1 MFKLFVDGKNGTTG
15 LEIVARLE
23 ERKDVSLIVLK
34 EEERKD
40 LSARLNAIA
49 SSDVTIL
56 CLPDAAAK
64 EIVLAAK
71 ENKIGSKIIDA
82 STAHRVDPT
91 FAYGFPELKGQRE
104 KIKNAQFVANP
115 GCHASGFIALVRP
128 LVEAGVIKTDAFLSA
143 YSLTGYT
150 GGGKKMIAE
159 YEADEAGAL
168 LAPRPYG
175 LSQSHKHLPEMKAL
189 AGLSV
194 APAFI
199 PVVSSYPR
207 GMLVSVPLFAG
218 DIKGDLGAIK
228 EIYKSYYQSGVVR
241 YEDTEEAFLSS
252 SALAGRDDM
261 VISAFG
267 NEERILLT
275 ATFDNLGK
283 GASGAAVQ
291 NMNLMLGIE
300 ETIGLKL

>member
-1 MFKLFVDGKNGTTG
+1 MFKIFVDGKNGTTG
-15 LEIVARLE
+15 LEIASRLE

-34 EEERKD
+34 EEERKE
-40 LSARLNAIA
+40 LSARLDAIA

-71 ENKIGSKIIDA
+71 EKKIASKIIDA
-82 STAHRVDPT
+82 STAHRVDPS
-91 FAYGFPELKGQRE
+91 FAYGFPELSGQRE
-104 KIKNAQFVANP
+104 KIREAQFVANP

-128 LVEAGVIKTDAFLSA
+128 LVEAGVIKKDACLSA

-159 YEADEAGAL
+159 YEADETDAL

-175 LSQSHKHLPEMKAL
+175 LTQNHKHLPEMKAL
-189 AGLSV
+189 SGLSV

-207 GMLVSVPLFAG
+207 GMLVSVPLFASE
-218 DIKGDLGAIK
+218 IEGDLGSVKA
-228 EIYKSYYQSGVVR
+228 IYKDYYQSGVVR

-300 ETIGLKL
+300 ETTGLKL